1 MIEILIL
8 YITQKREKT
17 MYAIRKE
24 IFDVFGSYTKPSIG
38 TIYPALKR
46 LLKMGAISLN
56 ERMSEGGKKSSYYS
70 ITQEGVK
77 AFRDLFFETTSDN
90 PSLFYPQLLTR
101 ISIMDFLSLEDR
113 KLFIQ
118 EAEKQI
124 ELLQLDI
131 KKKLDDEFLKLT
143 YYQRIVLESTKNSL
157 ISLSEFIKQ
166 IKVENDG

>member
-1 MIEILIL
+1 MIEVLIL
-8 YITQKREKT
+8 YVIQKREKT

-24 IFDVFGSYTKPSIG
+24 IFDVFGSFTKPSIG

-46 LLKMGAISLN
+46 LQKMGAIALT

-70 ITQEGVK
+70 ITEKGVK
-77 AFRDLFFETTSDN
+77 DFRDLFFDTTSDN

-101 ISIMDFLSLEDR
+101 ICVMDYLSLEDR

-118 EAEKQI
+118 ESVKKI
-124 ELLQLDI
+124 EMLQFDI
-131 KKKLDDEFLKLT
+131 DKKLNDEFLNLSYFHKEVLRTTKKSLT
-143 YYQRIVLESTKNSL
+143 
-157 ISLSEFIKQ
+157 SLSAFIKQ

>member
-1 MIEILIL
+1 
-8 YITQKREKT
+8 

-70 ITQEGVK
+70 ITKEGVK
-77 AFRDLFFETTSDN
+77 AFRDLFFDTTSDN

-101 ISIMDFLSLEDR
+101 ISIMDFLPIEDR

-118 EAEKQI
+118 ETGKQI
-124 ELLQLDI
+124 ELLKI
-131 KKKLDDEFLKLT
+131 EVEKKLNDEFLKLT
-143 YYQRIVLESTKNSL
+143 YYQKIVLESTKASL
-157 ISLSEFIKQ
+157 ISMSEFIKQ

>member
-8 YITQKREKT
+8 YIIQKREKT

-46 LLKMGAISLN
+46 LLKMGAINLN

-70 ITQEGVK
+70 ITPNGIK
-77 AFRDLFFETTSDN
+77 AFRDLFFDTTSDN

-101 ISIMDFLSLEDR
+101 ISIMDFLSIEDR
-113 KLFIQ
+113 KLFLQ

-131 KKKLDDEFLKLT
+131 KKKLNDEFLKLT
-143 YYQRIVLESTKNSL
+143 YYQKVVLDSTKTSL
-157 ISLSEFIKQ
+157 TSLSEFIKK

>member
-8 YITQKREKT
+8 YIIQKREKT
-17 MYAIRKE
+17 MYVIIKE

-70 ITQEGVK
+70 ITPNGVK
-77 AFRDLFFETTSDN
+77 AFRDLFFDTTSDN
-90 PSLFYPQLLTR
+90 PSLFFPQLLIR

-113 KLFIQ
+113 KLYME
-118 EAEKQI
+118 EALKKV
-124 ELLQLDI
+124 ELLQIDVE
-131 KKKLDDEFLKLT
+131 KKLNDEFLKLS
-143 YYQRIVLESTKNSL
+143 YYQKTVLKNTKSSL
-157 ISLSEFIKQ
+157 LSLSEFIKQ